1 MYQICLFFYCKRTRQ
16 KSIEFPAGWPLNFH
30 HLLGR
35 PLSQFLSKCA
45 CFIKNVYT
53 CSMSDEAVVKRI
65 KVIVKEHGGQLAL
78 ANAIGVDQGFISKV
92 INQKQD
98 VSYYLIRKLCFQL
111 KYSPEWLI
119 LGTGEKMIHKPDS
132 AKLITEIQMMRT
144 EVDILHARM
153 RAYELE
159 LQELK
164 QQGVAGR
171 QKAG

>member
-1 MYQICLFFYCKRTRQ
+1 MGQQEKA
-16 KSIEFPAGWPLNFH
+16 SW
-30 HLLGR
+30 
-35 PLSQFLSKCA
+35 FLTK
-45 CFIKNVYT
+45 IYLIPKNVYN

-98 VSYYLIRKLCFQL
+98 ISYYLIRKLCFQL

-119 LGTGEKMIHKPDS
+119 LGTGDKMIHKPDS
-132 AKLITEIQMMRT
+132 AKLITEIQMLRT

-153 RAYELE
+153 RAYEIQLE
-159 LQELK
+159 ELK
-164 QQGVAGR
+164 QYNLTDK

>member
-1 MYQICLFFYCKRTRQ
+1 
-16 KSIEFPAGWPLNFH
+16 
-30 HLLGR
+30 
-35 PLSQFLSKCA
+35 
-45 CFIKNVYT
+45 
-53 CSMSDEAVVKRI
+53 MSDEAVVKRI